1 MIITRLFRQINDHSQ
16 SQSRSPPP
24 PSASKFRDHYSFQ
37 PPPSLSPN
45 PQETNPNPD
54 PKKAE
59 TQIPTPI
66 IARSDKADTFRFVL
80 RFLFRLHGE
89 QPDGEVGG
97 GFGGSEIGGEDEFV
111 ERQDSG
117 DAFTEAERKI
127 LDKTF
132 GKIIHRHGI
141 GGTLILYRGQNY
153 NRKKRPVIPLT
164 LWKPQEPVY
173 PSRMAEH
180 DLTSP
185 LLSPRSSDQPQTVL
199 TVHDDE
205 DFEPSDQPPSNQQ
218 SSLLARIPH
227 QNHNHSRINNENG
240 QVSSPN
246 PYEFLGSDGFSAP
259 APTTIDPFRNG
270 TRIALEGWKD
280 NQNSMP
286 KWRSRIMWV
295 TRVCAR
301 FILFSFGYQWIRRK
315 GKPAP
320 REIAPIVV
328 SNHVS
333 YIEPIF
339 YFYELFSTIVAS
351 ESHDSIPFVGTI
363 IRAMQVIYVNRSS
376 PASRKNA
383 VNEIKRRASWDTF
396 PRLLLFPEG
405 TTTNGRV
412 LISFQLGAFIHGY
425 PIQPIIVRY
434 PHVHFDQ
441 SWGLISLAKLMFR
454 MFTQFHNF
462 MEVEYLPII
471 MPPDHQKQNAVCFAE
486 RTGQAMASALNVV
499 QTSHSYGDLMLL
511 MKAAQL
517 QQEKPWIYMVE
528 MARIESLCHISSLEA
543 VDFLDKFLSMNPDTR
558 LEHFLK
564 RSIALTL
571 CVDISGFLDVEKNGS
586 ITLKQ
591 FLFGSAH
598 VMKQP
603 LFRQACEL
611 AFAECDAEGD
621 NYCIEKELVDIL
633 RHAIPDLNE
642 DEVHRLL
649 NLFDT
654 DNDGRISRDDFFS
667 CLRKNPLL
675 IALFSPR
682 LMHKDLS
689 KAGDKMVVEIV

>member
-1 MIITRLFRQINDHSQ
+1 M
-16 SQSRSPPP
+16 
-24 PSASKFRDHYSFQ
+24 
-37 PPPSLSPN
+37 
-45 PQETNPNPD
+45 
-54 PKKAE
+54 
-59 TQIPTPI
+59 
-66 IARSDKADTFRFVL
+66 
-80 RFLFRLHGE
+80 
-89 QPDGEVGG
+89 
-97 GFGGSEIGGEDEFV
+97 
-111 ERQDSG
+111 
-117 DAFTEAERKI
+117 
-127 LDKTF
+127 
-132 GKIIHRHGI
+132 
-141 GGTLILYRGQNY
+141 
-153 NRKKRPVIPLT
+153 
-164 LWKPQEPVY
+164 
-173 PSRMAEH
+173 MAEF

-199 TVHDDE
+199 IVHEDE
-205 DFEPSDQPPSNQQ
+205 DSEPSDQPPSNQQ
-218 SSLLARIPH
+218 SSLQTRTPH

-240 QVSSPN
+240 HVSSPN
-246 PYEFLGSDGFSAP
+246 PYEFLGSGEFSVP
-259 APTTIDPFRNG
+259 APNTVDPFRNG
-270 TRIALEGWKD
+270 TPLISGVYEVIKIVLCLPIALARLILFGVCLAIGYIATRIALEGWKD
-280 NQNSMP
+280 KHNPMP
-286 KWRSRIMWV
+286 KWRSRIMWI

-339 YFYELFSTIVAS
+339 YFYELFPTIVAS

-363 IRAMQVIYVNRSS
+363 IRAMQVIYVNRFS

-383 VNEIKRRASWDTF
+383 VNEIKRRASFDTF
-396 PRLLLFPEG
+396 PRVLLFPEG
-405 TTTNGRV
+405 TTTNGKV
-412 LISFQLGAFIHGY
+412 LISFQLGAFIPGH

-471 MPPDHQKQNAVCFAE
+471 TPPNHQNQNAVHLAE

-517 QQEKPWIYMVE
+517 QQKKPWSYMVE
-528 MARIESLCHISSLEA
+528 MARIELLYHISSLEA
-543 VDFLDKFLSMNPDTR
+543 VDFLDKFLSMNPDTSGCVK
-558 LEHFLK
+558 LQDFLRVLQLK
-564 RSIALTL
+564 ACTL
-571 CVDISGFLDVEKNGS
+571 SEEIFGFLDVEKNGS
-586 ITLKQ
+586 ITFKQ

-603 LFRQACEL
+603 LFRKACEL

-621 NYCIEKELVDIL
+621 NCCMEKELADIF
-633 RHAIPDLNE
+633 RHAIPDLND
-642 DEVHRLL
+642 DEVHGLF
-649 NLFDT
+649 NIFDT

-675 IALFSPR
+675 IAFFSPR
-682 LMHKDLS
+682 LLHKNLS
-689 KAGDKMVVEIV
+689 KAGGRMLEEIV